1 MNSKW
6 LIKMTIYLWGT
17 FLLIFSTNLLAAT
30 IEVSQPTY
38 LTSNDRYDRNPSI
51 IYDGS
56 NYWLFY
62 TKADQP
68 GLAVRGQGG
77 YNPDADKYVVYFK
90 KATSI
95 TGLASAAETEL
106 TLSRTN
112 RPPSFDQRVV
122 TAVYDGSGIWVIA
135 SSGQSGTD
143 RGMYYYKYSSEGIWT
158 GPTILISDTGVPRR
172 GGHINAVYGSGT
184 IYIVWECSDGTSDF
198 RAYSIATSTLHTM
211 VDISS
216 DKMPKITLMGT
227 TLYVVSIEDGTS
239 DIEVYSAT
247 ADTTPSFTHH
257 STAIPGA
264 GLPSLYDPC
273 IFNDGNNLYVFAAP
287 YVPANEQKYL
297 VQTRYSSGSWATQHR
312 VTYGGYGSTY
322 WWEYWPIGYYDGM
335 NLYVFYTTESSSP
348 VYGDGEVAYLKMDW
362 NLSNDHYCYIPNAIN
377 QATSGDVINVAEGIY
392 YETQLRITKSLTLSG
407 SGASSTII
415 DAQQNQPPD
424 EGVVRVTSGT
434 GGPVL
439 IQGFT
444 IRNPG
449 LDLSYGYRIVLAAY
463 FTDAPVT
470 VQNCRLIGISG
481 LETYGF
487 YVFQNHGTNAKV
499 TITSSEFETLWAGV
513 LGEMTKAAVEVSNND
528 FHDLFPLIEGSDTYT
543 PYAVQFYDESG
554 THNDQLLEISGN
566 NMHDYAGRG
575 IQFYADVGAKYTNVE
590 ITNNVITSVGSS
602 AGVQAGIRFFN
613 AAGDTDNGVYNALI
627 SANTITGAGGAQSKG
642 IWLIGPNNNVTV
654 QNNFIGNTGTGVA
667 TTSGSAEFASGLV
680 VQNNSL
686 TGNTIAVSN
695 GSTDSTNIIDASGNW
710 FGVNTPA
717 GVAMEVSSNVD
728 YTPWLNDSTDTN
740 PGTLG
745 FQGSFSY
752 LHVDDNS
759 PQTGTTGRIQEG
771 VNLVTGSTLNVA
783 AGTYVEDITI
793 GKSLT
798 LIGAGTAK
806 GLTLVKPATDQAY
819 VPPPTN
825 SGVTVMTVTANNV
838 TIKDLKV
845 DGTMTAGDP
854 GQRTNMAKRGIYG
867 LSVANLRVEG
877 CEVIRCVSGI
887 VGVLSTNLNFHGNT
901 LDDCG
906 HSFNV
911 GGGIYLW
918 GSSGNVGTL
927 AKPNILTNIVDCG
940 IMYDS
945 SSSGNAMYNQMTNCE
960 LGMLVNEN
968 NNPTTFDHNNI
979 NGTSIYGG
987 IQVVHPGAAVTISN
1001 NSVLCDYD
1009 ALLVFNSGTNTV
1021 TVTDNHFYYTSTKG
1035 SDEQK
1040 HYRIQWMGEEY
1051 SAKMAV
1057 ESLNDKSGESGIY
1070 LSTESTYGDGPVHA
1084 TITGNIVAGYD
1095 YDVVCHE
1102 RSGDPSQLMDVNAN
1116 GSSATNYFYGYG
1128 TYAWYMDNCND
1139 NIDAQYNYWA
1149 STTPEDVIWHQVD
1162 NDSLGLVNFANNQVP
1177 QVSLIPSFQ
1186 LDKCGDKDTLWINM
1200 DGHVFDMEAYYC
1212 SLSYNNSYIT
1222 PNTVINGPDLPA
1234 GSFKSYYF
1242 TANRIII
1249 NVGILSGNFDG
1260 PGRILGIVLTA
1271 NNQTLPDSTGVKFLA
1286 SIMRDPNNQNI
1297 PHTTS
1302 DAYIKI
1308 DCTNPTVRV
1317 LSPDSAGYYKYFPTL
1332 QIRFTDNL
1340 NLNRGYYR
1348 IDNCTGAWTEYWS
1361 YNSNSNDTTI
1371 SWTVP
1376 SVSEGYHKIYF
1387 KVTDDASN
1395 KNDDTCSYWWSF
1407 YYDITSPAPPTDF
1420 VARPGHQKC
1429 KLSWKSP
1436 TGDPSFHKVM
1446 VRRNPWAVG
1455 AYPEYDDDFPTPLGF
1470 PGNYT
1475 QGTFVCT
1482 TSVESYRDSNN
1493 TTAFPRNAYF
1503 YGAFSYDKA
1512 GNFSSVAAS
1521 AEDTATNYWLGDVAG
1536 PGGLNNYDGQV
1547 YYEDLTWFSTTFW
1560 KSHGQPFYQNQF
1572 DIGPTYNGSAKGI
1585 PMTDNI
1591 INFEDLSIFSINF
1604 DAVFPNMKIAPIFAE
1619 EEITGPLGLQLLV
1632 PATNYPQVG
1641 AAFKVRV
1648 LLRNNPDVVKSIHFT
1663 LPYNASQLEFVR
1675 VEKSKLLQGTTWPV
1689 FFNGR
1694 DIDHNIDVNLALLGG
1709 EATIGGS
1716 GEIAIITFKL
1726 LQSGNL
1732 SLAFNLIDFR
1742 DNQNHKLLGDGKI
1755 LEQEL
1760 SSELPSVYG
1769 LSQNYPNT
1777 FNPSTQIAYQLPQAG
1792 HVSLKI
1798 YNIKGELVC
1807 TLVNQYKEAGHHTV
1821 IWDGKNEN
1829 GEEVASGV
1837 YFYRMVSN
1845 DFKATKKMIMLK

>member
-1 MNSKW
+1 
-6 LIKMTIYLWGT
+6 
-17 FLLIFSTNLLAAT
+17 
-30 IEVSQPTY
+30 
-38 LTSNDRYDRNPSI
+38 
-51 IYDGS
+51 
-56 NYWLFY
+56 
-62 TKADQP
+62 
-68 GLAVRGQGG
+68 
-77 YNPDADKYVVYFK
+77 
-90 KATSI
+90 
-95 TGLASAAETEL
+95 
-106 TLSRTN
+106 
-112 RPPSFDQRVV
+112 
-122 TAVYDGSGIWVIA
+122 
-135 SSGQSGTD
+135 
-143 RGMYYYKYSSEGIWT
+143 
-158 GPTILISDTGVPRR
+158 
-172 GGHINAVYGSGT
+172 
-184 IYIVWECSDGTSDF
+184 
-198 RAYSIATSTLHTM
+198 
-211 VDISS
+211 
-216 DKMPKITLMGT
+216 
-227 TLYVVSIEDGTS
+227 
-239 DIEVYSAT
+239 
-247 ADTTPSFTHH
+247 
-257 STAIPGA
+257 
-264 GLPSLYDPC
+264 
-273 IFNDGNNLYVFAAP
+273 
-287 YVPANEQKYL
+287 
-297 VQTRYSSGSWATQHR
+297 
-312 VTYGGYGSTY
+312 
-322 WWEYWPIGYYDGM
+322 
-335 NLYVFYTTESSSP
+335 
-348 VYGDGEVAYLKMDW
+348 
-362 NLSNDHYCYIPNAIN
+362 
-377 QATSGDVINVAEGIY
+377 
-392 YETQLRITKSLTLSG
+392 
-407 SGASSTII
+407 
-415 DAQQNQPPD
+415 
-424 EGVVRVTSGT
+424 
-434 GGPVL
+434 
-439 IQGFT
+439 
-444 IRNPG
+444 
-449 LDLSYGYRIVLAAY
+449 
-463 FTDAPVT
+463 
-470 VQNCRLIGISG
+470 
-481 LETYGF
+481 
-487 YVFQNHGTNAKV
+487 
-499 TITSSEFETLWAGV
+499 
-513 LGEMTKAAVEVSNND
+513 
-528 FHDLFPLIEGSDTYT
+528 
-543 PYAVQFYDESG
+543 
-554 THNDQLLEISGN
+554 
-566 NMHDYAGRG
+566 
-575 IQFYADVGAKYTNVE
+575 
-590 ITNNVITSVGSS
+590 
-602 AGVQAGIRFFN
+602 
-613 AAGDTDNGVYNALI
+613 
-627 SANTITGAGGAQSKG
+627 
-642 IWLIGPNNNVTV
+642 
-654 QNNFIGNTGTGVA
+654 
-667 TTSGSAEFASGLV
+667 
-680 VQNNSL
+680 
-686 TGNTIAVSN
+686 
-695 GSTDSTNIIDASGNW
+695 
-710 FGVNTPA
+710 
-717 GVAMEVSSNVD
+717 
-728 YTPWLNDSTDTN
+728 
-740 PGTLG
+740 
-745 FQGSFSY
+745 
-752 LHVDDNS
+752 
-759 PQTGTTGRIQEG
+759 
-771 VNLVTGSTLNVA
+771 
-783 AGTYVEDITI
+783 
-793 GKSLT
+793 
-798 LIGAGTAK
+798 
-806 GLTLVKPATDQAY
+806 
-819 VPPPTN
+819 
-825 SGVTVMTVTANNV
+825 
-838 TIKDLKV
+838 
-845 DGTMTAGDP
+845 
-854 GQRTNMAKRGIYG
+854 
-867 LSVANLRVEG
+867 LSVDNLRVEG

-1040 HYRIQWMGEEY
+1040 HYRIPWMGEEY

-1128 TYAWYMDNCND
+1128 TYAWYMDNCDD

>member
-6 LIKMTIYLWGT
+6 TILT
-17 FLLIFSTNLLAAT
+17 TICLLAVVVFLTSASVWSVT
-30 IEVSQPTY
+30 LEVSQPTY
-38 LTSNDRYDRNPSI
+38 MTSNQRYDRNPSI
-51 IYDGS
+51 INDGT

-62 TKADQP
+62 TKGDQAAP
-68 GLAVRGQGG
+68 AIRGQGG
-77 YNPDADKYVVYFK
+77 YNPDADNYVVNYK
-90 KATSI
+90 KAISI
-95 TGLASAAETEL
+95 TGLASATETEL

-112 RPPSFDQRVV
+112 RPAHFDQRVA
-122 TAVYDGSGIWVIA
+122 TAVYDGSSIWVIV

-143 RGMYYYKYSSEGIWT
+143 RGMYYYRYSGGIWT
-158 GPTILISDTGVPRR
+158 GPTILISDPGVPPNR
-172 GGHINAVYGSGT
+172 GGHVNAVYGSGT
-184 IYIVWECSDGTSDF
+184 IYIAWECSDGTSDF
-198 RAYSIATSTLHTM
+198 YAYTIATSTLNPR
-211 VDISS
+211 VDIST
-216 DKMPKITLMGT
+216 DNQPKITLMGG
-227 TLYVVSIEDGTS
+227 TLYVVGIEDGTG
-239 DIEVYSAT
+239 DIEVYSA
-247 ADTTPSFTHH
+247 AEGISPIFTNH
-257 STAIPGA
+257 STAISGV
-264 GLPSLYDPC
+264 GLYDPC
-273 IFNDGNNLYVFAAP
+273 IFNDGSSLYVVAAP
-287 YVPANEQKYL
+287 YVPANNQKYL
-297 VQTRYSSGSWATQHR
+297 IQTKYNGVSWATAKR
-312 VTYGGYGSTY
+312 MTYGGYGTAY
-322 WWEYWPIGYYDGM
+322 WWEYWPIGYYDGT

-348 VYGDGEVAYLKMDW
+348 VYGDGEIACLKMNW
-362 NLSNDHYCYIPNAIN
+362 NLGNDHYCDIQTAIN
-377 QATSGDVINVAEGIY
+377 QATSVDVVNVVAGNYHERLNINKSLDLRGAQYGVDPTVPGVRTNPALESVVDVVGLGVPNPDVLMEIPLGVTNVLVSGFTLIGGQSLPHNADQSAIRCWDDHITIQDNIIDGYYSVLYKGNDYLTVNRNRITANKAGVVVQPNVATY
-392 YETQLRITKSLTLSG
+392 
-407 SGASSTII
+407 
-415 DAQQNQPPD
+415 
-424 EGVVRVTSGT
+424 VT
-434 GGPVL
+434 
-439 IQGFT
+439 
-444 IRNPG
+444 
-449 LDLSYGYRIVLAAY
+449 
-463 FTDAPVT
+463 
-470 VQNCRLIGISG
+470 ISG
-481 LETYGF
+481 NKIT
-487 YVFQNHGTNAKV
+487 QGT
-499 TITSSEFETLWAGV
+499 SPAG
-513 LGEMTKAAVEVSNND
+513 
-528 FHDLFPLIEGSDTYT
+528 
-543 PYAVQFYDESG
+543 DESG
-554 THNDQLLEISGN
+554 IYLTGCTYSSLIGNIATGFTTGRVLQGSGVSNLTVSGNTFTGNRDALSIFGGSTFITITDNNLSNSTRFGINIKGQDINISGN
-566 NMHDYAGRG
+566 QIKNNGDAGINIDMHVIPTKRVTVYNNDLSGN
-575 IQFYADVGAKYTNVE
+575 TNFC
-590 ITNNVITSVGSS
+590 IKVITANVP
-602 AGVQAGIRFFN
+602 
-613 AAGDTDNGVYNALI
+613 DTIN
-627 SANTITGAGGAQSKG
+627 
-642 IWLIGPNNNVTV
+642 
-654 QNNFIGNTGTGVA
+654 
-667 TTSGSAEFASGLV
+667 
-680 VQNNSL
+680 
-686 TGNTIAVSN
+686 
-695 GSTDSTNIIDASGNW
+695 ASGNW
-710 FGVNTPA
+710 WGDNTPL
-717 GVAMEVSSNVD
+717 GVQNEVTGNVD
-728 YTPWLNDSTDTN
+728 YTPWLDVGTN
-740 PGTLG
+740 GSSGPGFL
-745 FQGSFSY
+745 GSFSY

-825 SGVTVMTVTANNV
+825 SGVTVITVTANNV

-845 DGTMTAGDP
+845 DGIMTAGDP

-867 LSVANLRVEG
+867 LSVDNLRVEG

-927 AKPNILTNIVDCG
+927 AQPNILTNIVDCG
-940 IMYDS
+940 IMYHA

-960 LGMLVNEN
+960 LGMLVNGN
-968 NNPTTFDHNNI
+968 NNPTTFDHNYI
-979 NGTSIYGG
+979 QGTSIYGG
-987 IQVVHPGAAVTISN
+987 IEVVHPSAAVTISD
-1001 NSVLCDYD
+1001 NSVSCNYD
-1009 ALLVFNSGTNTV
+1009 ALLVWNTGSSTV
-1021 TVTDNHFYYTSTKG
+1021 TATDNHFCYTSTKG

-1040 HYRIQWMGEEY
+1040 HYRIPWMGEEY

-1057 ESLNDKSGESGIY
+1057 ESSNDKSGESGIY

-1116 GSSATNYFYGYG
+1116 GNSATNYFYGYG

-1162 NDSLGLVNFANNQVP
+1162 DASLGLVNFANNQVP
-1177 QVSLIPSFQ
+1177 RVSLIPSSQ

-1234 GSFKSYYF
+1234 SSFKSYYF
-1242 TANRIII
+1242 TTDRIII

-1260 PGRILGIVLTA
+1260 PGKILGIVLTT
-1271 NNQTLPDSTGVKFLA
+1271 NSQTVPDSTGVKFLT
-1286 SIMRDPNNQNI
+1286 SIMRDPNNQSI

-1308 DCTNPTVRV
+1308 DCTSPTVRV
-1317 LSPDSAGYYKYFPTL
+1317 ISPDSGRYYNYFPTL
-1332 QIRFTDNL
+1332 QIRFTDNI
-1340 NLNRGYYR
+1340 NLNRGYYQ
-1348 IDNCTGAWTEYWS
+1348 IDNCTGTWTELWS

-1371 SWTVP
+1371 SWQDP
-1376 SVSEGYHKIYF
+1376 SVNEGYHKIYF
-1387 KVTDDASN
+1387 KVTDDEGN
-1395 KNDDTCSYWWSF
+1395 HNLDTCDYFWSF
-1407 YYDITSPAPPTDF
+1407 HYDTTPPPPPTIF

-1429 KLSWKSP
+1429 KLSWTNP

-1446 VRRNPWAVG
+1446 IRRNPWAVG

-1470 PGNYT
+1470 PGSHT

-1482 TSVESYRDSNN
+1482 TSAESYKDTNN
-1493 TTAFPRNAYF
+1493 TTLFPRNVY
-1503 YGAFSYDKA
+1503 YYSAFSYDLA
-1512 GNFSSVAAS
+1512 GNYSAA
-1521 AEDTATNYWLGDVAG
+1521 ATSGQDRAINYWLGDVAG

-1547 YYEDLTWFSTTFW
+1547 YYEDLTYFSVTFG
-1560 KSHGQPFYQNQF
+1560 KSHGQPGYQNQF
-1572 DIGPTYNGSAKGI
+1572 DIAPTYNGSPKGI
-1585 PMTDNI
+1585 PTTDNI

-1604 DAVFPNMKIAPIFAE
+1604 DAVNPNMKIAPIFADRQ
-1619 EEITGPLGLQLLV
+1619 ITGRLGLYLIIPLSDYLQI
-1632 PATNYPQVG
+1632 G
-1641 AAFKVRV
+1641 EEFKVRV
-1648 LLRNNPDVVKSIHFT
+1648 LLRNNPDLVKSIHFV

-1675 VEKSKLLQGTTWPV
+1675 VEKSKLLKGTTWPV

-1732 SLAFNLIDFR
+1732 SLAFSLVDFR
-1742 DNQNHKLLGDGKI
+1742 DNQNHKLLGDGEI

-1760 SSELPSVYG
+1760 NSELPSVYG

-1798 YNIKGELVC
+1798 YNIKGELVR
-1807 TLVNQYKEAGHHTV
+1807 TLVNKYKEAGYHTV